1 MEREKE
7 LLIKEHEVEDD
18 QIREELEKKFEL
30 EKTNLQLEWY
40 IYQFIYFF
48 RIYIFLQINRVPTF
62 IL

>member
-40 IYQFIYFF
+40 ISIYLFF
-48 RIYIFLQINRVPTF
+48 SNLYIFTN
-62 IL
+62 